1 MNRKCSFSL
10 AGLLLVTFFSTA
22 ALAQKPAEQPIA
34 QPDYKLLTTIS
45 LCRDVPCLN
54 AYREQVGVSKLA
66 RIVFYEK
73 WILLEPSRTAAEGLL
88 RNLPE
93 SESEQSLMMALREWH
108 DNPANSKEDLSGLAE
123 IYESWPRSIADAVI
137 VFPQYLPA
145 YIRFGTLAPNDVH
158 SDYTGNEE
166 RVCRKDPA
174 RFRAAFEMLNGKT
187 QAHLRKHVFDPEK
200 CRAIFVS
207 DSE

>member
-1 MNRKCSFSL
+1 MNRNTFSSL
-10 AGLLLVTFFSTA
+10 AGLLLGTFFCTT
-22 ALAQKPAEQPIA
+22 ALAQKPADQPIA
-34 QPDYKLLTTIS
+34 QPDYKLLAAIS
-45 LCRDVPCLN
+45 RCPDVPCLN

-73 WILLEPSRTAAEGLL
+73 WILLEPSKIAAEGLL

-93 SESEQSLMMALREWH
+93 SEAEQSQMMALRDWH
-108 DNPANSKEDLSGLAE
+108 DTVTNSKEDSAPLAA

-145 YIRFGTLAPNDVH
+145 YLRFGLLAPNDIH

-166 RVCRKDPA
+166 RVCRRDPA
-174 RFRAAFEMLNGKT
+174 RFRVAFEYLNGKT
-187 QAHLRKHVFDPEK
+187 QSHLRKYVFDPER

-207 DSE
+207 VAE

>member
-1 MNRKCSFSL
+1 MNRKCSSSL
-10 AGLLLVTFFSTA
+10 AGLPLTTFFCNVV
-22 ALAQKPAEQPIA
+22 LAQTPAEQPIA
-34 QPDYKLLTTIS
+34 QPDYKLLAAIS
-45 LCRDVPCLN
+45 RCPKVPCLN
-54 AYREQVGVSKLA
+54 AYREQVGVGKLA

-93 SESEQSLMMALREWH
+93 SEAEQSQLMSLR
-108 DNPANSKEDLSGLAE
+108 DAATNSKEDSAGLAE
-123 IYESWPRSIADAVI
+123 IYRSWPRSIADAVI

-145 YIRFGTLAPNDVH
+145 YLRFGLLAPNDIH

-174 RFRAAFEMLNGKT
+174 RFRAAFEYLNGKT
-187 QAHLRKHVFDPEK
+187 QVHLRKYVFDPEK

-207 DSE
+207 EAE